1 MNLYLKALAQ
11 QLDGPPAEDYAWI
24 VDIDH
29 LADEGETGDA
39 GTMGPSQAPAE
50 LLAKLEAGFGDA
62 IWKVYDDDGELYY
75 TGRLVCILEED
86 GLPSN
91 EAMAGPL
98 DDWGVGAG
106 ATEVR
111 YPGKPHWN
119 CP

>member
-11 QLDGPPAEDYAWI
+11 QIDGPPGEDYAWI
-24 VDIDH
+24 VDTDH
-29 LADEGETGDA
+29 LARHEGTGDA
-39 GTMGPSQAPAE
+39 GMRGPSQAPAE
-50 LLAKLEAGFGDA
+50 LLAKLEAGEGYV
-62 IWKVYDDDGELYY
+62 WRVYDDDGELYY

-111 YPGKPHWN
+111 YPGKPQWN